1 MSRAPMARAPMARFV
16 PRVANPFSPSYV
28 RFNGVRSPGFVSS
41 RQATIRITRDRFG
54 RLHRVRIITP
64 IFFGAGY
71 PGYYP
76 YGYEPYDDYG
86 YYDTADDTAQQPA
99 PWQSGPTPGESAVA
113 APEAP
118 VPDIGQ
124 FMLVRKN
131 GQVVLANAFTISG
144 DRVTYITPEGTR
156 HSLLVADLD
165 KENTRQRNDANGTS
179 LALPE

>member
-1 MSRAPMARAPMARFV
+1 
-16 PRVANPFSPSYV
+16 
-28 RFNGVRSPGFVSS
+28 
-41 RQATIRITRDRFG
+41 
-54 RLHRVRIITP
+54 
-64 IFFGAGY
+64 
-71 PGYYP
+71 
-76 YGYEPYDDYG
+76 
-86 YYDTADDTAQQPA
+86 
-99 PWQSGPTPGESAVA
+99 
-113 APEAP
+113 

>member
-1 MSRAPMARAPMARFV
+1 MARFV
-16 PRVANPFSPSYV
+16 PRVASPLSPSYV
-28 RFNGVRSPGFVSS
+28 RLNAVRSSS
-41 RQATIRITRDRFG
+41 LGYNRQAAIRITRDRFG

-76 YGYEPYDDYG
+76 YDYEPYDDHG
-86 YYDTADDTAQQPA
+86 YYDTGDYTAQQPA
-99 PWQSGPTPGESAVA
+99 PWQYGPAPGESAVA
-113 APEAP
+113 ASEAP
-118 VPDIGQ
+118 APDIGQ
-124 FMLVRKN
+124 FMLVRKD

-165 KENTRQRNDANGTS
+165 KKNTRQRNDANGTS